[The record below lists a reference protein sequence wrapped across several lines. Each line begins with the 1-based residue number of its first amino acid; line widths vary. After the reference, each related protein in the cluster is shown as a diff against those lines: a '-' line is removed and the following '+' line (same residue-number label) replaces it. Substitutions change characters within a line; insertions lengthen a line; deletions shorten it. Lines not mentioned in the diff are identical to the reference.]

1 MTHSQNRPLLDSLL
15 ARRSVKPRRLRPPGP
30 DAQALDRI
38 VAAGLRGIDHGGLRP
53 WRLLLIEDR
62 ERLAAAFAD
71 AEAHLRPDAD
81 AEQLQQAREKAL
93 AGPVLLA
100 ALFCPHPGHE
110 DVPEHEQWIAAGAAL
125 QQMLLAA
132 DALGYAGSLL
142 SGRKTETPPLRNALG
157 LADREHLIG
166 FLTLGTPASPPPAA
180 PAATPGSRW
189 SRWP

>member
-1 MTHSQNRPLLDSLL
+1 MTHSPNRPLLDSLL
-15 ARRSVKPRRLRPPGP
+15 ARRSVRPRRLRPPGP
-30 DAQALDRI
+30 DAQSLDRI
-38 VAAGLRGIDHGGLRP
+38 AAAGLRGIDHGGLRP

-62 ERLAAAFAD
+62 ERLADAFAD
-71 AEAHLRPDAD
+71 AEAYLRPEAD
-81 AEQLQQAREKAL
+81 AGRLQQAREKAL

-100 ALFCPHPGHE
+100 ALFCPHPGHG

-142 SGRKTETPPLRNALG
+142 SGRKTEAPPLRKALG
-157 LADREHLIG
+157 LTEREHLIG
-166 FLTLGTPASPPPAA
+166 FLTFGTPASSPPAA
-180 PAATPGSRW
+180 PTATPGSRW